1 MVARYVGLMSERGRR
16 GRLTGH
22 AVNTTREVP

>member
-1 MVARYVGLMSERGRR
+1 MVAHHVGLVSERVRR